1 MFAIILRVTDS
12 TKVTSFPSLSLFF
25 AKLTSSESPSLLA
38 TPHQKL
44 S

>member
-25 AKLTSSESPSLLA
+25 AKLTIEV
-38 TPHQKL
+38 
-44 S
+44 